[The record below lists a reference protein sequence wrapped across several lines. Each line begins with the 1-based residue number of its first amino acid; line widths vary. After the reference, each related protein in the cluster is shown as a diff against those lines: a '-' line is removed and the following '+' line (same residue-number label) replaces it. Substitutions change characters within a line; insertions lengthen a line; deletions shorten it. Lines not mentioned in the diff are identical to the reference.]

1 MKKFIALLEELD
13 AEQRKYVDTELGG
26 DKYDPEE
33 HHQDMFN
40 SYEGTPIRKENRL
53 IFSQNIK
60 DKFVDPELKIHLKKH
75 GWDIHDYHAGL
86 ASRVWLKTVMVTIN
100 LK

>member
-53 IFSQNIK
+53 IFSQKIK
-60 DKFVDPELKIHLKKH
+60 DKFVDPELKIHLKNMV
-75 GWDIHDYHAGL
+75 GIFTTIMQDWL
-86 ASRVWLKTVMVTIN
+86 VEWLKTVMETIN